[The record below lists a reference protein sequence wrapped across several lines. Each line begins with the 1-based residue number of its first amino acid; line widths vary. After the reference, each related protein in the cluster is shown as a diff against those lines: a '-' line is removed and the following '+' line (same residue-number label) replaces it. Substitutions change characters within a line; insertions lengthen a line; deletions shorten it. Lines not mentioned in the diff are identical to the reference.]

1 MSFLRRAAAV
11 VTSLPGRIVVTVG
24 LLTIVAL
31 SIEWDLLVERLQGAA
46 WGWFALG
53 VGLIMLGLA
62 IGAVRWQFLLNGAE
76 LYPRLRESVRAYAIG
91 AFSNNLLPT
100 SFGGDAVRAWIVA
113 RRGAPLARALT
124 SVAADRVSAFYC
136 LIPLGWIGVAVGG
149 DEIPGEL
156 VALFAAAT
164 AVAALGGVVAVVI
177 LRRRGLGRILPER
190 LRPWAAEVART
201 LRGYGHNR
209 GLQVRV
215 TVLGLAFQGC
225 MVAAFW
231 SLSEAL
237 GLGLDPGLLAVV
249 LPLVLMAML
258 MPISIAGFGVR
269 EGAFV
274 ALLAEAG
281 TPASDAVLLSLL
293 TVAAISIASLPGGV
307 AMLLRQERP
316 DVSPESLE
324 AA

>member
-1 MSFLRRAAAV
+1 MSVLRRAVAV
-11 VTSLPGRIVVTVG
+11 VTSLPGRIVVTVA
-24 LLTIVAL
+24 LLAIVAL

-53 VGLIMLGLA
+53 VGLIVLGLA
-62 IGAVRWQFLLNGAE
+62 VGALRWQFLLNGSG
-76 LYPRLRESVRAYAIG
+76 LHPRLRESVRAYAIG
-91 AFSNNLLPT
+91 AFANNLLPT

-124 SVAADRVSAFYC
+124 SVATDRVSAFFC
-136 LIPLGWIGVAVGG
+136 LIPLGWLGVAIAG
-149 DEIPGEL
+149 DGVPGEL

-164 AVAALGGVVAVVI
+164 AVAMAGGVVAVVV
-177 LRRRGLGRILPER
+177 LRRRGLGRLLPER
-190 LRPWAAEVART
+190 LRPWAAEVAAT
-201 LRGYGHNR
+201 LRGYGR
-209 GLQVRV
+209 DRPLQVRV
-215 TVLGLAFQGC
+215 TVLGLAFQAC

-231 SLSEAL
+231 ALSEAL
-237 GLGLDPGLLAVV
+237 GLGIEVGVLAVV

-274 ALLAEAG
+274 ALLAEVG
-281 TPASDAVLLSLL
+281 TPTSDAVLLSLL

-307 AMLLRQERP
+307 ALALGRERP
-316 DVSPESLE
+316 DLAREPLE

>member
-1 MSFLRRAAAV
+1 MSFLRRVAAV
-11 VTSLPGRIVVTVG
+11 LTSLPGRIVVTAV

-31 SIEWDLLVERLQGAA
+31 SIDWDLLVDRLQGAA

-53 VGLIMLGLA
+53 VGLIVLALGV
-62 IGAVRWQFLLNGAE
+62 GAVRWQFFLNGSE
-76 LYPRLRESVRAYAIG
+76 LYPRLRDSVRAYAIG

-113 RRGAPLARALT
+113 RRGPPLARALT
-124 SVAADRVSAFYC
+124 SVAIERVTAFYC
-136 LIPLGWIGVAVGG
+136 LIPLGWVGVAVAG
-149 DEIPGEL
+149 DEVPGEL

-164 AVAALGGVVAVVI
+164 AAAILAGLVGLVI
-177 LRRRGLGRILPER
+177 LRRRGLGRLLPER

-215 TVLGLAFQGC
+215 TVLGLAFQCC
-225 MVAAFW
+225 MVSAFW
-231 SLSEAL
+231 TLSEAL

-249 LPLVLMAML
+249 LPLVLIAML
-258 MPISIAGFGVR
+258 VPVSIAGFGVR
-269 EGAFV
+269 EGALV
-274 ALLAEAG
+274 ALLAETG

-293 TVAAISIASLPGGV
+293 TVAAISIASLPGGI
-307 AMLLRQERP
+307 ALILGHERP
-316 DVSPESLE
+316 DVSSEGLE